1 MDILKA
7 DGSAM
12 AMQASKYQWKPLPH
26 GHSIPNDLARWSTVR
41 RRLAEH
47 PRLYLRAAIET
58 GFFPFAIMSGC
69 IIFLLGLS
77 LPNGIAVA
85 ILFTS
90 IVLMGL
96 WAPHRYSALWL
107 AGGGTVLL
115 LLGFVFSTD
124 DRSTIPV
131 MIDRLFTLISLWV
144 VALIGHLCYQDDW
157 KKEQMTC
164 DPKKG
169 FWTVGGYISPRNEP
183 PKEEII

>member
-1 MDILKA
+1 
-7 DGSAM
+7 M
-12 AMQASKYQWKPLPH
+12 AMQASKYQWTALPQ
-26 GHSIPNDLARWSTVR
+26 GHSIRNDLARWSTIR
-41 RRLAEH
+41 HRLAEH
-47 PRLYLRAAIET
+47 PGLCLRGAMET
-58 GFFPFAIMSGC
+58 RFLPFAIVSGC

-77 LPNGIAVA
+77 LPNGIAVG
-85 ILFTS
+85 ILFAS

-131 MIDRLFTLISLWV
+131 TIDRMFALISLWV

-157 KKEQMTC
+157 KKEQMTP
-164 DPKKG
+164 DAKKC
-169 FWTVGGYISPRNEP
+169 FWTVGGYSTPRNEP
-183 PKEEII
+183 PDEEII

>member
-1 MDILKA
+1 
-7 DGSAM
+7 M
-12 AMQASKYQWKPLPH
+12 AMQASNYQWKPLPH
-26 GHSIPNDLARWSTVR
+26 GHSIRNDLARWSTIR
-41 RRLAEH
+41 HRLAEH
-47 PRLYLRAAIET
+47 PGLCSRGAIERR
-58 GFFPFAIMSGC
+58 FLPFAIVSGC

-77 LPNGIAVA
+77 LPNGIAVG

-90 IVLMGL
+90 IVVMGL

-131 MIDRLFTLISLWV
+131 TIDRLFALISLWV
-144 VALIGHLCYQDDW
+144 VALIGHLCYQEDW
-157 KKEQMTC
+157 KKEQMTR

-169 FWTVGGYISPRNEP
+169 FWTVGGYSPPCNEP
-183 PKEEII
+183 PDEEII